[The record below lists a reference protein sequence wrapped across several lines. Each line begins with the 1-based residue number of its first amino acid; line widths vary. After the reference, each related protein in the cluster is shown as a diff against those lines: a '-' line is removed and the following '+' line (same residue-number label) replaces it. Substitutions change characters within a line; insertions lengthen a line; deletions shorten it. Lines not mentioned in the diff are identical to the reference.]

1 MTVSWLESFCQI
13 KSACKVQYGTCSA
26 RVSVALHTL
35 VTRNIELVYAKHRH
49 LQQQCTPAERSIV
62 IHNKHPEGS
71 DFLLTALTSPKFPF
85 RAKCALKLALA
96 LPAHT
101 PHSARST
108 LEQLSTATR
117 SGFGNAG
124 DRQSITMA
132 VSLKMSAARRY
143 ILHSGSR
150 AVPSRCA
157 KRMVPMRPVDSCS
170 TVRSRAVVGE
180 AVESPTP
187 TPGGVV
193 VSRVLLE
200 RE

>member
-1 MTVSWLESFCQI
+1 MGPVPHVFPSLSTPLSHAISSSSTQSIAIFNNNVP
-13 KSACKVQYGTCSA
+13 
-26 RVSVALHTL
+26 
-35 VTRNIELVYAKHRH
+35 
-49 LQQQCTPAERSIV
+49 QQKRSIV